1 MRLRIKPRDLLFVI
15 LALLL
20 VLLYTQTAGP
30 GFPLDDSWIH
40 QVYARNLAQ
49 TGEWAFIPGQPSA
62 ASTSPLYTVVLAFGY
77 LLNLPYGLWTHLV
90 GALALAVTA
99 MLGARLAEK
108 LAPQTKH
115 AGWLTGLALVLSWH
129 LTWAAVSGME
139 TVIFCMFTL
148 ALIALCW
155 RELDAEPAHSALRG
169 VGFGV
174 VAGLT
179 TLTRPEGVLL
189 VGMAGLIVLIMKR
202 RLYWSVLAAVAFLV
216 VMTPYLLLNY
226 SITGGLLPDTA
237 SAKVAQMMP
246 YLAKPFFQRV
256 IEMFIPLAAGG
267 QILLLPGMIYY
278 TWVQGRRL
286 ERWPYLLPVIWAVS
300 LILLYAARLPSFAQH
315 GRYVIP
321 ALPALIVVGTVGT
334 LWLLKVGAHTMPGRV
349 LTRTLAVS
357 AVLAFIYFGVVA
369 GPAVHRTDVA
379 IIEEEMVAAAMWIRD
394 NIPQDELLAAHDIGA
409 VGYFAMRPLVDI
421 AGLITPEAIPIYHDK
436 EAIYDLMAARGA
448 KYLMALPDQ
457 VPGGDLTDTRL
468 CPVFVTGGDTSLQQG
483 GGNMTVYRLAWNH
496 NCSDNS

>member
-1 MRLRIKPRDLLFVI
+1 
-15 LALLL
+15 
-20 VLLYTQTAGP
+20 
-30 GFPLDDSWIH
+30 
-40 QVYARNLAQ
+40 
-49 TGEWAFIPGQPSA
+49 
-62 ASTSPLYTVVLAFGY
+62 
-77 LLNLPYGLWTHLV
+77 
-90 GALALAVTA
+90 
-99 MLGARLAEK
+99 
-108 LAPQTKH
+108 
-115 AGWLTGLALVLSWH
+115 
-129 LTWAAVSGME
+129 
-139 TVIFCMFTL
+139 
-148 ALIALCW
+148 
-155 RELDAEPAHSALRG
+155 
-169 VGFGV
+169 
-174 VAGLT
+174 
-179 TLTRPEGVLL
+179 
-189 VGMAGLIVLIMKR
+189 VLIMKR